1 MDAKSKA
8 NVPATVAPAPST
20 SMQKYLDRAVK
31 VLGQFKASTE
41 DTNSE
46 LVRLLEDVKH
56 LDEPKVLAISRTI
69 SYMSR
74 FNQLVRDN
82 VENIDVGNRYLE
94 ISQGFDSIR
103 EDSKTLINQ
112 LQDGRISVT
121 EKMQNLWMRL
131 RRGTPSKRFEE
142 IAATY
147 KSVAHD
153 TKDQLDREQ
162 KIMDAYIDFRFAL
175 KEAEVLSTELLAQ
188 QNIPLEDA
196 RKALAEAQAKAA
208 APAPAEGDAP
218 KVKDPARA
226 KLELARDEA
235 LDKFQKE
242 DRNYQL
248 LKDITENL
256 SVGYD
261 VGDTL
266 ITKLKQTHDVKDRV
280 YRRSVTF
287 FTTNEHVLPHHP
299 RHRLHLAAR
308 PPRGHPGAGG
318 DDQRREQGA
327 RRRRRTRPRAG
338 KGRDQGRLRLDD
350 QARVGREARPRDL
363 RLPDRV
369 AEHDRPA
376 PQGERGELQRDPQ
389 GRRGWQEEVP
399 GDRREVRHRRVARE
413 GVVTPGARFRNSSR
427 DSYPSPVYWT

>member
-8 NVPATVAPAPST
+8 KVPATTGGTTSTVPATTDGTPSP
-20 SMQKYLDRAVK
+20 SLQKYLDRAIK
-31 VLGQFKASTE
+31 VLGQFKGSQQ
-41 DTNSE
+41 DTHSE

-82 VENIDVGNRYLE
+82 VEDINVGNRYLE
-94 ISQGFDSIR
+94 IAQAFDSIR

-147 KSVAHD
+147 KAVAHD

-175 KEAEVLSTELLAQ
+175 KEAEVLSTELLASQ
-188 QNIPLEDA
+188 EGPLEDA
-196 RKALAEAQAKAA
+196 RTSLAEAQAKTDAA
-208 APAPAEGDAP
+208 KPAEGDTA
-218 KVKDPARA
+218 KAKDPARA

-235 LDKFQKE
+235 LDRFQKE

-266 ITKLKQTHDVKDRV
+266 ITKLKQTHDVKERV
-280 YRRSVTF
+280 FRRSVTF
-287 FTTNEHVLPHHP
+287 FTTNEHVFTILGTVYTSQHG
-299 RHRLHLAAR
+299 LHEATQAQE
-308 PPRGHPGAGG
+308 AM
-318 DDQRREQGA
+318 
-327 RRRRRTRPRAG
+327 T
-338 KGRDQGRLRLDD
+338 KGVNKGLEDVAEL
-350 QARVGREARPRDL
+350 GRELEKAAIKAGYGSTIKPESVEKLVRAISDYQVESLTMIADL
-363 RLPDRV
+363 RNESEQS
-369 AEHDRPA
+369 A
-376 PQGERGELQRDPQ
+376 
-389 GRRGWQEEVP
+389 
-399 GDRREVRHRRVARE
+399 REIRRVVEE
-413 GVVTPGARFRNSSR
+413 GKRKYNETVAKFAIEHAPKKAS
-427 DSYPSPVYWT
+427 

>member
-31 VLGQFKASTE
+31 VLGQFKGTQE

-46 LVRLLEDVKH
+46 LVRLLDDIKH
-56 LDEPKVLAISRTI
+56 LDEAKVLAISRTI

-82 VENIDVGNRYLE
+82 VEDINVGNRYLE
-94 ISQGFDSIR
+94 ISQSFDSIR

-131 RRGTPSKRFEE
+131 RRGTPSKRFED

-147 KSVAHD
+147 KAVAHD

-175 KEAEVLSTELLAQ
+175 KESEVMATELLAEQ
-188 QNIPLEDA
+188 MVPLEAA
-196 RKALAEAQAKAA
+196 RQELADAQAKALA
-208 APAPAEGDAP
+208 AAPAEGDKA
-218 KVKDPARA
+218 KDPARA

-235 LDKFQKE
+235 LDKFQRE

-266 ITKLKQTHDVKDRV
+266 ITKLKQTHDVKERV
-280 YRRSVTF
+280 FRRSVTF
-287 FTTNEHVLPHHP
+287 FTTNEHVFTILGTVYTSQHG
-299 RHRLHLAAR
+299 LHEATQAQE
-308 PPRGHPGAGG
+308 AM
-318 DDQRREQGA
+318 
-327 RRRRRTRPRAG
+327 T
-338 KGRDQGRLRLDD
+338 KGVNKGLEDVAEL
-350 QARVGREARPRDL
+350 GRELEKAAIKAGYGSTIKPESVEKLVHAISDYQVESLNMIADL
-363 RLPDRV
+363 RNESEQS
-369 AEHDRPA
+369 A
-376 PQGERGELQRDPQ
+376 
-389 GRRGWQEEVP
+389 
-399 GDRREVRHRRVARE
+399 REIRRVVEE
-413 GVVTPGARFRNSSR
+413 GKRKYQETVAKFAIEG
-427 DSYPSPVYWT
+427 PSKKAS

>member
-1 MDAKSKA
+1 MDATTKA
-8 NVPATVAPAPST
+8 NVPATTGPAPST

-31 VLGQFKASTE
+31 VLGQFKGSRE

-82 VENIDVGNRYLE
+82 VEDINVGNRYLE
-94 ISQGFDSIR
+94 ISQAFDSIR

-131 RRGTPSKRFEE
+131 RRGSPSKRFED
-142 IAATY
+142 IATTY
-147 KSVAHD
+147 KAVAHD

-175 KEAEVLSTELLAQ
+175 KEAEVLSTELLAE
-188 QNIPLEDA
+188 QNVPLEAA
-196 RKALAEAQAKAA
+196 RKSLAEAQEKATA
-208 APAPAEGDAP
+208 APSAEGD

-235 LDKFQKE
+235 LNKYEQE

-266 ITKLKQTHDVKDRV
+266 ITKLKQTHDVKERV
-280 YRRSVTF
+280 FRRSVTF
-287 FTTNEHVLPHHP
+287 FTTNEHVFTILGTVYTSQHG
-299 RHRLHLAAR
+299 LHEATQAQE
-308 PPRGHPGAGG
+308 AM
-318 DDQRREQGA
+318 
-327 RRRRRTRPRAG
+327 T
-338 KGRDQGRLRLDD
+338 KGVNKGLEDVAEL
-350 QARVGREARPRDL
+350 GRELEKAALKAGYGSTIKAESVEKLVRAISDYQVESLNMIAAL
-363 RLPDRV
+363 R
-369 AEHDRPA
+369 
-376 PQGERGELQRDPQ
+376 
-389 GRRGWQEEVP
+389 EESEQSS
-399 GDRREVRHRRVARE
+399 REIRRVVEE
-413 GVVTPGARFRNSSR
+413 GKRKYQETVAKFAIEGPAKKAS
-427 DSYPSPVYWT
+427 

>member
-1 MDAKSKA
+1 MDAKTKA
-8 NVPATVAPAPST
+8 NVPATTEGAPSP
-20 SMQKYLDRAVK
+20 SLQKYLDRAVK
-31 VLGQFKASTE
+31 VLGQFKGSTE

-82 VENIDVGNRYLE
+82 VEDINVGNRYLA
-94 ISQGFDSIR
+94 IYPGVRLDPR
-103 EDSKTLINQ
+103 G
-112 LQDGRISVT
+112 LQDADQPAPGRQDRASA

-175 KEAEVLSTELLAQ
+175 KEAEVLSTELLAAQ
-188 QNIPLEDA
+188 QPPLEDA
-196 RKALAEAQAKAA
+196 RTALADAQARTAA
-208 APAPAEGDAP
+208 AKPAEGDAA
-218 KVKDPARA
+218 KSKAKDPAKA

-235 LDKFQKE
+235 LDGFQKE

-266 ITKLKQTHDVKDRV
+266 ITKLKQTHDVKERV
-280 YRRSVTF
+280 FRRSVTF
-287 FTTNEHVLPHHP
+287 FTTNEHVFTILGTVYTSQHG
-299 RHRLHLAAR
+299 LHEATQAQE
-308 PPRGHPGAGG
+308 AM
-318 DDQRREQGA
+318 
-327 RRRRRTRPRAG
+327 T
-338 KGRDQGRLRLDD
+338 KGVNKGLEDVAEL
-350 QARVGREARPRDL
+350 GRELEKAAIKAGYGSTIKPESIEKLVRAISDYQVESLTMIADL
-363 RLPDRV
+363 R
-369 AEHDRPA
+369 
-376 PQGERGELQRDPQ
+376 
-389 GRRGWQEEVP
+389 EESEESA
-399 GDRREVRHRRVARE
+399 REIRRVVEE
-413 GVVTPGARFRNSSR
+413 GKKKYNETVARFAIQNAPKKAS
-427 DSYPSPVYWT
+427 